1 MMHESVGQIWH
12 LKNFYCP
19 MSISET
25 KQDKKFFSRYFLHL
39 MRYLNYWD
47 HKNFWGAK
55 SGPLT
60 HAWAVKCVCLSTF
73 YVYWEFQFGIYI
85 PFFNFLNQNFKKRCN
100 FNIIFPIPYPIICIF
115 GVGAPPSS
123 IYILFIILLCIFD
136 NFFLYYRK
144 SVLCC

>member
-1 MMHESVGQIWH
+1 MIALYGIGKMI
-12 LKNFYCP
+12 LKFQPFCAN
-19 MSISET
+19 
-25 KQDKKFFSRYFLHL
+25 L
-39 MRYLNYWD
+39 MRNIKTREIQNNDFTSQQL
-47 HKNFWGAK
+47 KR
-55 SGPLT
+55 
-60 HAWAVKCVCLSTF
+60 VCLSTF

-100 FNIIFPIPYPIICIF
+100 FNIIFPIPYPIICIS
-115 GVGAPPSS
+115 GVCAPPSS